1 MWRQY
6 HIPKWNHLL
15 SRSPGGVPQLPGLC
29 VERQGSSWS
38 WDLHQFHRPEHR
50 AHLRLHHR
58 LVGAADSH
66 AVDARDAILL
76 SDVFAASSF
85 LSMWLRGLR
94 TAGKQ
99 ARCFF
104 KLCPYVMW
112 LLKVKRWE
120 DRGH

>member
-1 MWRQY
+1 MIPLVVFLSHSSVWRQH

-38 WDLHQFHRPEHR
+38 RDLHQLHRPEHR

-66 AVDARDAILL
+66 ADDAHDAIRRP
-76 SDVFAASSF
+76 DVFAAPS
-85 LSMWLRGLR
+85 
-94 TAGKQ
+94 
-99 ARCFF
+99 
-104 KLCPYVMW
+104 
-112 LLKVKRWE
+112 
-120 DRGH
+120 